1 MKAIA
6 LLLALSVAPI
16 ATAQILRTG
25 ESDTLSLRY
34 RGDEALERGD
44 FTSAL
49 EDYRRCLEA
58 THGNDPGLLKKIATL
73 HQWMREYTE
82 AKEVLGTVIARNRS
96 DEEAVA
102 ALQRMQNSRGL
113 QLSGAYGEGEIDY
126 TTSTYALGASYGGV
140 DWLDLHAGFSK
151 SSKLVYDRS
160 SLWLDAYMFPSYRT
174 YVRFGIQQKEYTYP
188 FSFNAVPDNNAYSH
202 VPDYQLEVGYYYFR
216 ENYFSLEAEYFTPG
230 FYWNNGLH
238 ANNYK
243 MGGTIRNWIARP
255 VYAKVFV
262 ATLHDPD
269 PQSVVTDQATNAI
282 SGFGYENITLLGGAV
297 GFDNDRVNMEIKY
310 VPDRDLDRSLNWSLF
325 STLRVNADAFSV
337 QYDFLYDKYPSSVA
351 RGFSSSQVHM
361 FTAIVEPAMSFEMK
375 IGVKTLIRD
384 VTRIAPFLSLQ
395 LRTGV

>member
-1 MKAIA
+1 M
-6 LLLALSVAPI
+6 
-16 ATAQILRTG
+16 
-25 ESDTLSLRY
+25 
-34 RGDEALERGD
+34 
-44 FTSAL
+44 
-49 EDYRRCLEA
+49 
-58 THGNDPGLLKKIATL
+58 
-73 HQWMREYTE
+73 
-82 AKEVLGTVIARNRS
+82 
-96 DEEAVA
+96 
-102 ALQRMQNSRGL
+102 
-113 QLSGAYGEGEIDY
+113 
-126 TTSTYALGASYGGV
+126 
-140 DWLDLHAGFSK
+140 
-151 SSKLVYDRS
+151 
-160 SLWLDAYMFPSYRT
+160 
-174 YVRFGIQQKEYTYP
+174 
-188 FSFNAVPDNNAYSH
+188 
-202 VPDYQLEVGYYYFR
+202 GYYYFR